1 MITKNS
7 YESFDYDF
15 DVQSVNGQRNTD
27 LIDIRPRVSDYSPSE
42 GSRSPLE
49 FLGRSYNGGGNSVA
63 NILASD
69 ESINLDFSFYLGR
82 YDRVFITKD
91 GKLQVQQGAP
101 SENFERPVPLDDALE
116 IATVKLQPY
125 LSPDDATV
133 SFLEHKRYRM
143 SDIKK
148 LEDRIRSLEYYTTLS
163 LLEVNTESL
172 FIADSEGLNRF
183 KSGFFVDDFTTL
195 LPQETSAPVKN
206 SLDVQN
212 RESCVQDTLQTPLT

>member
-1 MITKNS
+1 MENFKI
-7 YESFDYDF
+7 
-15 DVQSVNGQRNTD
+15 
-27 LIDIRPRVSDYSPSE
+27 
-42 GSRSPLE
+42 
-49 FLGRSYNGGGNSVA
+49 
-63 NILASD
+63 
-69 ESINLDFSFYLGR
+69 
-82 YDRVFITKD
+82 
-91 GKLQVQQGAP
+91 QQGAP

-125 LSPDDATV
+125 LLSTDDASV

-183 KSGFFVDDFTTL
+183 KSGFL
-195 LPQETSAPVKN
+195 LMIS
-206 SLDVQN
+206 
-212 RESCVQDTLQTPLT
+212 PLFYHKKLVL